1 MTGGGVQCLC
11 ADFFNM
17 FPTPGL
23 LLRRGTEEEEEAGQ
37 EEDERDHKGRVARWN
52 IIYFLFQTLELVEIC

>member
-1 MTGGGVQCLC
+1 MS
-11 ADFFNM
+11 ADFLT
-17 FPTPGL
+17 TPGL